1 MVLLITA
8 WYVNH
13 HKPSVIYYA
22 NKSKSQHI
30 KALRVQCLVFSYSTL
45 ISTAVGTF
53 ICAAVITKPQNQ
65 WHWFGDWPAEGEN
78 TREQLAIQRVLLIL
92 SECSVKL
99 GWEDL
104 QGAHMFT
111 ESVGLGEV
119 VATVSAAVCWPPP
132 QQERHTQIS
141 LGGFPSRHYR
151 KFKDQGPLLVEK
163 MIALGPE

>member
-78 TREQLAIQRVLLIL
+78 TREQLPIQRVLLIL

-104 QGAHMFT
+104 QGAHMST

-119 VATVSAAVCWPPP
+119 VATSVLATTLARKTHSDKFGRFSKQTLQKV
-132 QQERHTQIS
+132 Q
-141 LGGFPSRHYR
+141 GSRASP
-151 KFKDQGPLLVEK
+151 G
-163 MIALGPE
+163 